1 MLLGRKPAHL
11 RLVRGLQVR
20 ARDGRQAGRCR
31 DRPRSRAQHAPR
43 ARRVER
49 PAAPLP
55 QRVLGASPRRARRSR
70 PSGVARPRRTKAPA
84 TPHVQPRHRP
94 GSKAP
99 RSEARPRASPRPAWP
114 DDQALPFQRCRGRRS
129 RRSRDQRETSAVADA
144 DGPFTH
150 PGVRCNA
157 EREVSIRLEWGK
169 PSQLPPFPCTRR
181 AHRGQPRSTHSRE
194 RTFAQALNGW
204 GVAVL
209 ASSNDPA
216 LDRLREGDDLP
227 TWVGEW
233 SARGCQG

>member
-11 RLVRGLQVR
+11 RLVRGLQWR
-20 ARDGRQAGRCR
+20 ARDGRQGGRCR
-31 DRPRSRAQHAPR
+31 DRPRSRAQRALR

-49 PAAPLP
+49 PAAQLP
-55 QRVLGASPRRARRSR
+55 QPVLGASPCRARRSR

-99 RSEARPRASPRPAWP
+99 RSEARPHASPRPAWP

-129 RRSRDQRETSAVADA
+129 RRSRDQRETSTVADA

-150 PGVRCNA
+150 PGVQCNA

-181 AHRGQPRSTHSRE
+181 AHRDQPRFYPLSGAHFRASTQRLGRRGTCIVKRPGPRS
-194 RTFAQALNGW
+194 
-204 GVAVL
+204 
-209 ASSNDPA
+209 
-216 LDRLREGDDLP
+216 LREGDDLP
-227 TWVGEW
+227 TLVGEW